1 MTLAQSAPAPSPSRA
16 IPVVIL
22 AGCLIAAIGFG
33 PRSTMGFF
41 LTPITNEYGWG
52 REVFALAIAIQNLV
66 WGIGQPF
73 VGMLADRYGTARVLS
88 GGALLYALGLALM
101 AHSGTPVALQLTAG
115 VLVGL
120 GVAGSAFL
128 LVMAAF
134 ARLLPPSMRTLGFG
148 LGTAAGSVGQF
159 IFAPLG
165 QGFISAYGWQTALTL
180 MAGIMM
186 VIPLLT
192 FAVRGKPAAVPTG
205 HGEADQTIIAALRE
219 AFGHPS
225 YRLLVAGFFVCG
237 FQIAFVTVHLP
248 PYLIDIGIPAAYG
261 AYAIGLIG
269 LFNIAGSIVS
279 GVLSGR
285 MARRVI
291 LVWLYLARSALIT
304 AFVLL
309 PPSIPSTLFFSALI
323 GFLWLST
330 VPPTQQIVAIM
341 FGTRYMA
348 TLFGFVFFSHQV
360 GSFLGVWLGGYFYD
374 LTGSYNIVWWISVA
388 LGVFAAVVHWPIVER
403 AVERPAVALAE

>member
-1 MTLAQSAPAPSPSRA
+1 MTGEQTRATHGLLQS
-16 IPVVIL
+16 IPVVIA
-22 AGCLIAAIGFG
+22 AGCIISAVGFG

-41 LTPITNEYGWG
+41 LTPITNDYGWG
-52 REVFALAIAIQNLV
+52 REVFALAIAIQNLI

-88 GGALLYALGLALM
+88 GGALIYALGLALM

-115 VLVGL
+115 VLIGL
-120 GVAGSAFL
+120 GISGSAFL

-180 MAGIMM
+180 MAGIVLVVPVLAFVM
-186 VIPLLT
+186 
-192 FAVRGKPAAVPTG
+192 RGRPAAVPVR
-205 HGEADQTIIAALRE
+205 HGEADQTIVAALKE
-219 AFGHPS
+219 AFSHGS

-237 FQIAFVTVHLP
+237 FQLAFITVHLP
-248 PYLIDIGIPAAYG
+248 PYLIDIGIPAMYG

-269 LFNIAGSIVS
+269 LFNIMGSIAS

-291 LVWLYLARSALIT
+291 LVWLYIARSVLI
-304 AFVLL
+304 AVFILL
-309 PPSIPSTLFFSALI
+309 PPSIPSTLIFAALI

-330 VPPTQQIVAIM
+330 VPPTQQIVAVM

-360 GSFLGVWLGGYFYD
+360 GSFLGVWLGGYLYD
-374 LTGSYNIVWWISVA
+374 TTGSYTVVWWLCVA
-388 LGVFAAVVHWPIVER
+388 LGVFAAIVHWPIVER
-403 AVERPAVALAE
+403 AVERPAMVG